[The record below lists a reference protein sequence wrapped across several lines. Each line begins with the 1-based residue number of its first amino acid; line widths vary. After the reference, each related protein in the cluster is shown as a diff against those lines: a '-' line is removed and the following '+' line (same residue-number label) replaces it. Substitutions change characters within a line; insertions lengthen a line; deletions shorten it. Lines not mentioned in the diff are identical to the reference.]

1 MDPGET
7 HEDAARREILEET
20 GLQVDDVGPRIYQEN
35 IPLPYDDAI
44 FPGAHQEFFA
54 VSVTAEFEPDR
65 SGWTESEHIDVT
77 KWAWWTVEELRET
90 QEPYEPRQLPD
101 IMKSLFNAVERGH

>member
-20 GLQVDDVGPRIYQEN
+20 GLEVADVGARIYQES

-54 VSVTAEFEPDR
+54 VSVSAEFEPDR
-65 SGWTESEHIDVT
+65 SGWTESEHVDVT
-77 KWAWWTVEELRET
+77 KWAWWSLEELRAT
-90 QEPYEPRQLPD
+90 SEPYEPRQLPD
-101 IMKSLFNAVERGH
+101 IMNTLFNDLAKGH

>member
-20 GLQVDDVGPRIYQEN
+20 GLEVADVGARIYQEN

-54 VSVTAEFEPDR
+54 VPVSAEFEPDR
-65 SGWTESEHIDVT
+65 SGWTESEHVDVT
-77 KWAWWTVEELRET
+77 KWAWWSLEELRAT
-90 QEPYEPRQLPD
+90 SEPYEPRQLPD
-101 IMKSLFNAVERGH
+101 IMNTLFNGLAKGH